1 METYDFDIKMRVS
14 LPAHSSGDAKSAL
27 EDVFGP
33 GEIEGLDIL
42 VSDFTVNEV

>member
-1 METYDFDIKMRVS
+1 METFEFEVSMKVS
-14 LPAHSSGDAKSAL
+14 LPAHSCSDAKSAL

-33 GEIEGLDIL
+33 GEIEGLDIF